1 MAMRLKYLFD
11 TVQTCINVHDHVG
24 DGVCNGDCDGGGV
37 MDTAKAFFANAMN
50 KEALDVLVAISLSD
64 TFEDL
69 FYLNEAVA
77 LSMQGIE
84 DCTCYFT
91 KQIDRS
97 M

>member
-24 DGVCNGDCDGGGV
+24 DGDCDGGGDEISV
-37 MDTAKAFFANAMN
+37 LDTAKAFFANAMN